1 MKQYQIFAKRNLLI
15 AGCVLFLT
23 AGSNVYAQSCNK
35 DREVQARALSEAS
48 YKKLNTIYEDIGN
61 ELYDDAYAD
70 LNKMLERANDDY
82 EQAIIRQAMGH
93 VSATLERVDQ
103 AMSHFRAALDLDV
116 LPNNTQFQLLYQ
128 VAQLHMISENYT
140 EGLKTLDEWFCVTPT
155 EQHTSAAYVLK
166 ANAHAQLKQYREGL
180 AAIEMAISLDDK
192 PQESWYQLKL
202 AMHFELEEYPN
213 AADTL
218 EIMVTNWP
226 TKKQYWSQLSS
237 VYLKLKRDQN
247 ALAVLALADRRGML
261 ETESEFLQ
269 LANLY
274 QYLDVPYKA
283 ADVMER
289 SIVAGKI
296 KGTRKTWEQAA
307 NAWYQAQELDK
318 ALNAYN
324 KAGEFSDD
332 GKLHLR
338 RAYILVDYERWDEA
352 SGALSAALSK
362 GGLKNRDEGN
372 AYLLLGMAQMRLKS
386 YDAAQKAFNEAR
398 RYDNSRK
405 AAGEWL
411 RQLADE
417 KTRAG

>member
-1 MKQYQIFAKRNLLI
+1 M
-15 AGCVLFLT
+15 
-23 AGSNVYAQSCNK
+23 
-35 DREVQARALSEAS
+35 
-48 YKKLNTIYEDIGN
+48 
-61 ELYDDAYAD
+61 
-70 LNKMLERANDDY
+70 
-82 EQAIIRQAMGH
+82 
-93 VSATLERVDQ
+93 
-103 AMSHFRAALDLDV
+103 
-116 LPNNTQFQLLYQ
+116 
-128 VAQLHMISENYT
+128 
-140 EGLKTLDEWFCVTPT
+140 
-155 EQHTSAAYVLK
+155 
-166 ANAHAQLKQYREGL
+166 
-180 AAIEMAISLDDK
+180 
-192 PQESWYQLKL
+192 
-202 AMHFELEEYPN
+202 
-213 AADTL
+213 
-218 EIMVTNWP
+218 
-226 TKKQYWSQLSS
+226 
-237 VYLKLKRDQN
+237 
-247 ALAVLALADRRGML
+247 

-283 ADVMER
+283 ADVMQR
-289 SIVAGKI
+289 SITAGKI
-296 KGTRKTWEQAA
+296 KANRKTWEQAA

-352 SGALSAALSK
+352 SGALNAALSK

-386 YDAAQKAFNEAR
+386 YDAAQKAFSEAR

-411 RQLADE
+411 RQLEDE